1 MNLYLMR
8 HAHALDVGEAGI
20 KRDRDRPLSQK
31 GTGIAREMAHFLTR
45 RAIKLELIGT
55 SPLLRARQT
64 ADIMA
69 KEMGGIPIETCPGMA
84 PAELPEDM
92 IHWLHHC
99 PFDSVMLVGHM
110 PDLSDLASVLIC
122 KQPPASITF
131 KKAAVCRIAFEHRPA
146 AGHGTL
152 EWLLPPSLL
161 QPHAS

>member
-31 GTGIAREMAHFLTR
+31 GTGIAREVAQFLSAHGV
-45 RAIKLELIGT
+45 KLELIAT

-64 ADIMA
+64 ADIVA
-69 KEMGGIPIETCPGMA
+69 GEFGGIPVETCSGMA
-84 PAELPEDM
+84 PSELPGDM
-92 IHWLHHC
+92 LHWLHHC

-122 KQPPASITF
+122 KQPPAGLAF
-131 KKAAVCRIAFEHRPA
+131 KKAAVCRIAFDHRPA

-152 EWLLPPSLL
+152 EWLLPPSLI
-161 QPHAS
+161 

>member
-20 KRDRDRPLSQK
+20 KRDRDRPLSPK
-31 GTGIAREMAHFLTR
+31 GTGIAREVAHFFR
-45 RAIKLELIGT
+45 RHTIALDLIAT
-55 SPLLRARQT
+55 SPLLRAHQT

-69 KEMGGIPIETCPGMA
+69 RELGGIPVETCPGMA

-92 IHWLHHC
+92 VNWLHHC

-110 PDLSDLASVLIC
+110 PDLSDLASLLISR
-122 KQPPASITF
+122 QPPVSLTF
-131 KKAAVCRIAFEHRPA
+131 KKAAVCRITFDHRPA

-152 EWLLPPSLL
+152 EWLVPPSLI
-161 QPHAS
+161 QGQ